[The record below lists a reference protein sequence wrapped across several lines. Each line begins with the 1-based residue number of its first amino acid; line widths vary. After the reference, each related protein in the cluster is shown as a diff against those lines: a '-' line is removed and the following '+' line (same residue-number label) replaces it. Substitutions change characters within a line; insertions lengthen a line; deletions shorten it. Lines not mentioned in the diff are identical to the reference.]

1 MSVSHREIVPLI
13 PEMRGFA
20 RSLAGGD
27 PHLADDLVQ
36 DTIVLAL
43 RGWRQFMP
51 GTNLKSWLLKIL
63 HNRFR
68 SLRRR
73 KYLTAEVASD
83 DLAMLSSTPANQESR
98 LELAAF
104 KQAFKALKPEHRE
117 VLVLVAVHGL
127 PYDKV
132 AEICDCEVGTV
143 KSRVSRARRMLK
155 KALLAEPLPAPA
167 TRAHAKA
174 PVAPARPPP
183 AVTTLAPPS
192 AAPVVTTAPPPAP
205 VPVMR
210 AITSL
215 QIEEAERLIIRAE
228 LQLTRYQQVA
238 AHLARAGTNLA
249 AGWLLLELAEQHL
262 ALLHAHRERLLN
274 PAPGLS
280 LP

>member
-1 MSVSHREIVPLI
+1 MSASHHEIVQLI

-27 PHLADDLVQ
+27 SHLADDLVQ
-36 DTIVLAL
+36 DTILLAL
-43 RGWRQFMP
+43 RGWHQFMP

-68 SLRRR
+68 SLKRR

-83 DLAMLSSTPANQESR
+83 DLAMLSSTPASQESR

-143 KSRVSRARRMLK
+143 KSRVSRARSVLK
-155 KALLAEPLPAPA
+155 KALLGDGEPARPAEPLPALA

-174 PVAPARPPP
+174 PVRPQP
-183 AVTTLAPPS
+183 AVTILAP
-192 AAPVVTTAPPPAP
+192 TAPPPAP

-210 AITSL
+210 AITRL

-238 AHLARAGTNLA
+238 AHLARAGANLA
-249 AGWLLLELAEQHL
+249 AGWSLLDLAEQRL
-262 ALLHAHRERLLN
+262 ASLHAHRERLLN

-280 LP
+280 MP

>member
-1 MSVSHREIVPLI
+1 MSASHHEIVPLI

-27 PHLADDLVQ
+27 SHLADDLVQ
-36 DTIVLAL
+36 DTILLAL
-43 RGWRQFMP
+43 RGWHQFMP

-68 SLRRR
+68 SLKRR
-73 KYLTAEVASD
+73 KYLTAEVVSD
-83 DLAMLSSTPANQESR
+83 DLAMLSSTPASQESR

-143 KSRVSRARRMLK
+143 KSRVSRARSVLK
-155 KALLAEPLPAPA
+155 KALLGDGEPARLAEPLPALA

-174 PVAPARPPP
+174 PVRPQP
-183 AVTTLAPPS
+183 AVTILAP
-192 AAPVVTTAPPPAP
+192 TAPPPAP

-210 AITSL
+210 AITRW

-238 AHLARAGTNLA
+238 AHLARAGANLA
-249 AGWLLLELAEQHL
+249 AGWSLLDLAEQRL
-262 ALLHAHRERLLN
+262 ASLHAHRERLLN

>member
-1 MSVSHREIVPLI
+1 MSASHHEIVPLI

-27 PHLADDLVQ
+27 SHLADDLVQ
-36 DTIVLAL
+36 DTILLAL
-43 RGWRQFMP
+43 RGWHQFMP

-68 SLRRR
+68 SLKRR

-83 DLAMLSSTPANQESR
+83 DLAMLSSTPASQESR

-143 KSRVSRARRMLK
+143 KSRVSRARSVLK
-155 KALLAEPLPAPA
+155 KALLGDGEPARLAEPLPALA

-174 PVAPARPPP
+174 PVRPQP
-183 AVTTLAPPS
+183 AVTILAP
-192 AAPVVTTAPPPAP
+192 TAPPPAP

-210 AITSL
+210 AITRW

-238 AHLARAGTNLA
+238 AHLARAGANLA
-249 AGWLLLELAEQHL
+249 AGWSLLDLAEQRL
-262 ALLHAHRERLLN
+262 ASLHAHRERLLN

>member
-1 MSVSHREIVPLI
+1 MSASHHEIVPLI

-27 PHLADDLVQ
+27 SHLADDLVQ
-36 DTIVLAL
+36 DTILLAL
-43 RGWRQFMP
+43 RGWHQFMP

-68 SLRRR
+68 SLKRR

-83 DLAMLSSTPANQESR
+83 DLAMLSSTPASQESR

-143 KSRVSRARRMLK
+143 KSRVSRARSVLK
-155 KALLAEPLPAPA
+155 KALLGDGEPARLAEPLPALA

-174 PVAPARPPP
+174 PVRPQP
-183 AVTTLAPPS
+183 AVTILAP
-192 AAPVVTTAPPPAP
+192 TAPPPAP

-210 AITSL
+210 AITRW

-238 AHLARAGTNLA
+238 AHLARAGANLA
-249 AGWLLLELAEQHL
+249 AGWSLLDLAEQRL
-262 ALLHAHRERLLN
+262 ASLHAYRERLLN

>member
-1 MSVSHREIVPLI
+1 MSASHHEIVPLI

-27 PHLADDLVQ
+27 SHLADDLVQ
-36 DTIVLAL
+36 DTILLAL
-43 RGWRQFMP
+43 RGWHQFMP

-68 SLRRR
+68 SLKRR
-73 KYLTAEVASD
+73 KYLTAEVVSD
-83 DLAMLSSTPANQESR
+83 DLAMLSSTPASQESR

-143 KSRVSRARRMLK
+143 KSRVSRARSVLK
-155 KALLAEPLPAPA
+155 KALLGDGEPARLAEPLPALA

-174 PVAPARPPP
+174 PVRPQP
-183 AVTTLAPPS
+183 AVTILAP
-192 AAPVVTTAPPPAP
+192 TAPPPAP

-210 AITSL
+210 AITRL

-238 AHLARAGTNLA
+238 AHLARAGANLA
-249 AGWLLLELAEQHL
+249 AGWSLLDLAEQRL
-262 ALLHAHRERLLN
+262 ASLHAYRERLLN